1 LNESLDFGIRSRKA
15 GTMRQ
20 VTQLCFA
27 TIVTALLASSAF
39 AQGVLIVV
47 DRPTPL
53 PRVIRRPTPPPPA
66 SYKIKELSVH
76 SRIQDQVAQVQVTQ
90 SFVNTGSRQ
99 MEVCFVFPLPYDGAI
114 DSLTFMVDG
123 REIEGKLLPAKE
135 ARSVY
140 EGYVRRNQDPALLE
154 WIGMGMF
161 KTSVFPVPPGAERKV
176 SMRFSQLLRKENRL
190 TDFLFPLA
198 TAKYTSVPVE
208 TVSIQANIS
217 SASKIKSVYSP
228 THNIEVKRT
237 DENHATVKYVA
248 KNVVPQNDFRL
259 FYDTSKEKVSAS
271 VISYRPNDS
280 EDGYV
285 LVLTSPEIK
294 AKKNEKSQKSVLFVV
309 DRSGSMAGKKIEQA
323 REALKFVL
331 NNLNEGDMFNII
343 AYDSSVESFQPEL
356 QRYDEKTRKSALGFV
371 EGLHAAGST
380 NIDGALSAA
389 LGMVADNSLPTYVIF
404 LTDGRPTAGETNEAK
419 LAAKI
424 RSAND
429 YNARVISFGV
439 GYDVN
444 SRLLD
449 RISHDNAGQSEFV
462 RPDEDIE
469 QHVSKLYSRISLPVM
484 TDLKLDFDVEGAKAQ
499 DGKTVNRLYP
509 KKVHDLFAGEQL
521 VLVGRYR
528 KSGTAK
534 VVVTGKVGNKSQTYH
549 FPAKLVKH
557 SNEQTHAFVE
567 KLWAIRRVGEIIDD
581 IDLNGQNQELVKEL
595 VALATKHGILTPYT
609 SFLADENTKL
619 RELATTGVRRAGVQ
633 LNRLAQADGQG
644 GFNQRSRKKLFKEAE
659 SLDSDAFTPAE
670 SPASEPTPAR
680 NNSVA
685 GSISP
690 PGAGRPRNG
699 VGGKLDDAKFAD
711 AKSIEVAG
719 NEALYRRGNIWYANN
734 AKDVD
739 LNDKKTKLIVLKR
752 FSDDYFKLV
761 KENSAADNA
770 MLAKQ
775 KQGEELVIRLRGA
788 VYHIK

>member
-1 LNESLDFGIRSRKA
+1 
-15 GTMRQ
+15 MRHA
-20 VTQLCFA
+20 TQICIA
-27 TIVTALLASSAF
+27 ALVMAVLASTVF

-47 DRPTPL
+47 DHPTPL
-53 PRVIRRPTPPPPA
+53 PRIITRPAPPPPA

-161 KTSVFPVPPGAERKV
+161 KTSVFPVPPGAERTV

-198 TAKYTSVPVE
+198 TAKYTSAPVE
-208 TVSIQANIS
+208 TISIQANIS

-237 DENHATVKYVA
+237 DENHATIKYEG
-248 KNVVPQNDFRL
+248 KNVVPENDFRL

-271 VISYRPNDS
+271 VISYRPDNS

-285 LVLTSPEIK
+285 LVLTSPDIK
-294 AKKNEKSQKSVLFVV
+294 TKNNEQSQKSVLFVV

-356 QRYDEKTRKSALGFV
+356 QRYDDKTRKSALGFV
-371 EGLHAAGST
+371 EGLYAAGST
-380 NIDGALSAA
+380 NIDGALSSA
-389 LGMVADNSLPTYVIF
+389 LSMVADNSLPTYVIF

-424 RSAND
+424 RAAND

-469 QHVSKLYSRISLPVM
+469 LHVSKLYGRISLPVM
-484 TDLKLDFDVEGAKAQ
+484 TNLQLNFDVEGAKAE
-499 DGKTVNRLYP
+499 DGNTVNRLYP

-534 VVVTGKVGNKSQTYH
+534 IVVTGKVGNKTQTYH
-549 FPAKLVKH
+549 FPAKLVSH
-557 SNEQTHAFVE
+557 SNDQTHAFVE
-567 KLWAIRRVGEIIDD
+567 KLWAIRRVGEIIDE
-581 IDLNGQNQELVKEL
+581 IDLNGSNQELVKEL

-619 RELATTGVRRAGVQ
+619 RELATTGVRRAQIQ
-633 LNRLAQADGQG
+633 LGRLEEVDGQS
-644 GFNQRSRKKLFKEAE
+644 GFAQRYRKKLFKEAAQ
-659 SLDSDAFTPAE
+659 LDADAFSSADLAETAPAANATPTA
-670 SPASEPTPAR
+670 PGGKGGGR
-680 NNSVA
+680 VA
-685 GSISP
+685 GQGR
-690 PGAGRPRNG
+690 GATAAG
-699 VGGKLDDAKFAD
+699 DDRVTLSLKNV
-711 AKSIEVAG
+711 EVSG
-719 NEALYRRGNIWYANN
+719 NEALYRRGNIWYAAN

-739 LNDKKTKLIVLKR
+739 LNDKATQRVVLQR
-752 FSDDYFKLV
+752 FSDGYFKLV
-761 KENSAADNA
+761 KENSAADNSI
-770 MLAKQ
+770 LAKQ
-775 KQGEELVIRLRGA
+775 KEGEELVIRFRGV
-788 VYHIK
+788 VYHIQ